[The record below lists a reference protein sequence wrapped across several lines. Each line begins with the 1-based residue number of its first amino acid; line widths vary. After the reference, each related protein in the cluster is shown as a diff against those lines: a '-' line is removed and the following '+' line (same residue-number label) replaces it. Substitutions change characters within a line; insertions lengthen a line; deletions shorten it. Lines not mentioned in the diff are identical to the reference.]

1 MLWKSPFLLFDFVL
15 LSLPLRVAGKFLVK
29 NQGYCI
35 VEDHWTHMEFLVL
48 GMFMQGESF
57 GNLDA
62 SRLRRDWKK
71 ENRNVVLDSEIVGA
85 V

>member
-1 MLWKSPFLLFDFVL
+1 
-15 LSLPLRVAGKFLVK
+15 
-29 NQGYCI
+29 
-35 VEDHWTHMEFLVL
+35 MEFLVL